1 MISNESLKLEWTI
14 FLQGEN
20 LKVGAVTID
29 TGAQADFLRQILC
42 LDPTTFLGGMW
53 LKLGQDEANA
63 NINKQPKN
71 LEIPDGKIILGIPP
85 VPPVLF
91 WQFMQTKGEC
101 LMFAQ
106 KGNWFFGHVF

>member
-14 FLQGEN
+14 FLQGSEN
-20 LKVGAVTID
+20 IYHLPFTID

-63 NINKQPKN
+63 NINKQPKS
-71 LEIPDGKIILGIPP
+71 LGISDGKIILDIPP

-91 WQFMQTKGEC
+91 
-101 LMFAQ
+101 
-106 KGNWFFGHVF
+106 